1 MTFRTL
7 IICAAAA
14 LALAACQ
21 KKGSVA
27 DDAGPAAP
35 KPVASSPEA
44 KAFLAKTAKEPGV
57 VSLPSGLEYRIVH
70 SGPATGMKPHL
81 NDEVKVMYEGKLVDG
96 TVFDS
101 SYDRGQPAAMPLKG
115 LVKGWQEALQLM
127 RPGDEWILY
136 VPPDLGYGAEGQGPI
151 PPGAALI
158 FRIELI
164 DVLPGPGTVQA
175 G

>member
-1 MTFRTL
+1 MNFRILT
-7 IICAAAA
+7 ICAVAA

-21 KKGSVA
+21 KKSA
-27 DDAGPAAP
+27 SLLDDSGKAAPPAAP
-35 KPVASSPEA
+35 SPEA

-57 VSLPSGLEYRIVH
+57 VSLPDGLEYKVVR

-81 NDEVKVMYEGKLVDG
+81 GDEVKVMYEGKLVDG

-101 SYDRGQPAAMPLKG
+101 SYERGQPAAMPLKG

-136 VPPDLGYGAEGQGPI
+136 VPPALGYGAEGQGPI
-151 PPGAALI
+151 PGGAALI

>member
-1 MTFRTL
+1 MNHRVLTMF
-7 IICAAAA
+7 IAA
-14 LALAACQ
+14 LAMSSCHPKAA
-21 KKGSVA
+21 KV
-27 DDAGPAAP
+27 DDSGHPAPAP
-35 KPVASSPEA
+35 QSAEV

-57 VSLPSGLEYRIVH
+57 VTLPDGLEYKIVH
-70 SGPATGMKPHL
+70 SGPATGLKPHL
-81 NDEVKVMYEGKLVDG
+81 NDEVKVMYEGKLVNG
-96 TVFDS
+96 MVFDS

-115 LVKGWQEALQLM
+115 LIPAWQEALQLM

-136 VPPDLGYGAEGQGPI
+136 VPPELGYGAQGQGPI

-164 DVLPGPGTVQA
+164 DALPGPGTVQA